1 MDLVD
6 PCLTTVPLR
15 PALTS
20 FTISAFDGVGFSQT
34 FLQATDSAA
43 DIALVPD
50 LCGPR
55 SYVILEAA
63 PNAFMT
69 IVPPAAGTEFTSP
82 WTINALSNAFTDVG
96 VWPTTVQ
103 VTLVNYGIT
112 ATFGITAEVQDPCIG
127 SIINTTTMTRT
138 IDYQIMFSQPGP
150 LTIDTFM
157 MNEDSAGINFAD
169 PLFCGTKTFTPD

>member
-1 MDLVD
+1 M
-6 PCLTTVPLR
+6 

-63 PNAFMT
+63 PNAFMS

-103 VTLVNYGIT
+103 VTLDNYGLT
-112 ATFGITAEVQDPCIG
+112 TTFALTAEVLDPCLGTIIQPVALANMFV
-127 SIINTTTMTRT
+127 SIYDTTPQVQPVCAA
-138 IDYQIMFSQPGP
+138 DDSFSLLMATPG
-150 LTIDTFM
+150 I
-157 MNEDSAGINFAD
+157 
-169 PLFCGTKTFTPD
+169 CGDKTYLSD